1 MEVQVD
7 PSGEVWIWNAVAY
20 AVSQFSVTWQIDW
33 VEPRSTSSH
42 CGSENA
48 LDQRVPRLPSTAAEA
63 GKLAFSSDDAVAG
76 RFSAR
81 FVVPQAA
88 ADVTAPWLGAV
99 VARNAA
105 TRVNAAMTAPKERWR
120 KRRRASA
127 CGMGLMAVLS
137 RMCGTRAGAGRGP
150 SVNGTGSA
158 GGRRAA
164 LAMDRM
170 EILAMPSADVWNAAA
185 QRTSGRYLSRR
196 GRFRWGRGRGGTADG
211 GALPLGRRTL
221 SLASG
226 QRRQASQNL
235 RRDARHLPGRVDR
248 GSEVLPA
255 HPNPLGQ
262 GLGRDR

>member
-1 MEVQVD
+1 MEVQVV
-7 PSGEVWIWNAVAY
+7 PSGEVWIWNALPY
-20 AVSQFSVTWQIDW
+20 AVSQFSMTWQIDW

-63 GKLAFSSDDAVAG
+63 GEPAFSSEDAVAG
-76 RFSAR
+76 LFSAR

-88 ADVTAPWLGAV
+88 AGAADATALWLGAA

-105 TRVNAAMTAPKERWR
+105 TRVNAAMTAPKDRWR

-150 SVNGTGSA
+150 SVNGIGSA
-158 GGRRAA
+158 DGRRAA
-164 LAMDRM
+164 MAMDRM
-170 EILAMPSADVWNAAA
+170 EILAMPSAQVWNAAV
-185 QRTSGRYLSRR
+185 QGTSGCYLSRR
-196 GRFRWGRGRGGTADG
+196 GRFRWRQDK
-211 GALPLGRRTL
+211 
-221 SLASG
+221 
-226 QRRQASQNL
+226 RRQASQDL

-255 HPNPLGQ
+255 DRNPLI
-262 GLGRDR
+262 